1 MKRYLTLIS
10 ILLLFFFMSCDNSY
24 SSMLYDF
31 NRTYFTP
38 DPVNSSYS
46 VNNINFDPLEM
57 LKEAYAI
64 PEDMYIYFE
73 APLDGASY
81 SWKCVNKDGTETE
94 LCDSRIL
101 YYQVPGA
108 FKIGESNTLILTV
121 TAVNSDGT
129 VTEYID
135 NSVIVID
142 QNESGKEK
150 EK

>member
-1 MKRYLTLIS
+1 MKRYLTLIT
-10 ILLLFFFMSCDNSY
+10 ILLLFFFVSCNNSY

-38 DPVNSSYS
+38 DPVNSTYS
-46 VNNINFDPLEM
+46 VYNNNFDPLEM

-73 APLDGASY
+73 APLDGSSY

-94 LCDSRIL
+94 LSDTRTL
-101 YYQVPGA
+101 YYKVPGV

-121 TAVNSDGT
+121 TAIKDDGT

-135 NSVIVID
+135 KSVIVID

-150 EK
+150 

>member
-1 MKRYLTLIS
+1 MKRYLTLII
-10 ILLLFFFMSCDNSY
+10 ILLLFCFTSCNNSY

-31 NRTYFTP
+31 NRTYFSP

-46 VNNINFDPLEM
+46 VNNSNFDASEM

-64 PEDMYIYFE
+64 PENMYIYFE
-73 APLDGASY
+73 APLDGSSY
-81 SWKCVNKDGTETE
+81 SWKCINKDGTETE

-101 YYQVPGA
+101 YYKVPGA
-108 FKIGESNTLILTV
+108 FKIGESNALILTV
-121 TAVNSDGT
+121 TVINSDDT

-150 EK
+150 

>member
-1 MKRYLTLIS
+1 MKRYLTLIT
-10 ILLLFFFMSCDNSY
+10 ILLLFFFVSCNNSY

-38 DPVNSSYS
+38 DPVNSYYS
-46 VNNINFDPLEM
+46 VNNTNFDPLEM

-64 PEDMYIYFE
+64 PENMYIYFE
-73 APLDGASY
+73 APLDGTSY

-94 LCDSRIL
+94 LSDTRTL
-101 YYQVPGA
+101 YYQVPGV

-121 TAVNSDGT
+121 TAIKDDGT

-135 NSVIVID
+135 KSVIVID

-150 EK
+150 